1 MAYIVVSDVHLGS
14 DSSNQSEFCDF
25 LEWVRGLNNQS
36 KKVNYNDS
44 ECKDSEVTIIKPE
57 KMVLLGDILELWD
70 PKDGN
75 RDNVIMQGMKPF
87 SILSEADF
95 EKIYVVGNHDD
106 SLGELEDYVNFV
118 ALPNGTKFEV
128 HDSHY
133 PEADKQTGIPRGF
146 NAGKGDRKYFF
157 LHGQQFDKEQDVLK
171 KVSSLLG
178 EKWDPIAWFQS
189 LFNITYTKKHWVENL
204 IAFLILFVGGMYGLE
219 KLVLPRLLNSLNV
232 VFFILILVMLY
243 FGCRYFW
250 NYILSSY
257 LKSNFYTNLTNLIWV
272 GLVIAGAYYS
282 WSYYLLHQPSQFTY
296 IVIWAAGTGYFAISS
311 IPGVVV
317 HLQRIVYDMIK
328 SKDKTVEEII
338 NSGYYK
344 KNKDTIDADVVVF
357 GHTHFAGSYG
367 PNADI
372 GNKTFINTGCWI
384 GKDDVINGK
393 QRYANTFVYI
403 DGSGAYIMK
412 WLGCGNI
419 RCIEAFPEVKSG
431 NIPTTT

>member
-14 DSSNQSEFCDF
+14 DSCNQSEFCDF
-25 LEWVRGLNNQS
+25 LEWVHGLNNQPE
-36 KKVNYNDS
+36 KVNYKYSDG
-44 ECKDSEVTIIKPE
+44 KDSEVTIIKPE

-75 RDNVIMQGMKPF
+75 RDNVIMKSTKPF
-87 SILSEADF
+87 SILSQADF
-95 EKIYVVGNHDD
+95 EKVYVVGNHDD

-118 ALPNGTKFEV
+118 TLPNGTKFEV

-146 NAGKGDRKYFF
+146 NAGKGNRTYFF
-157 LHGQQFDKEQDVLK
+157 LHGQQFDKEQDVLR
-171 KVSSLLG
+171 KVSRFIG
-178 EKWDPIAWFQS
+178 ESWDPIAWFQS
-189 LFNITYTKKHWVENL
+189 LFNITYTKKHWMENL
-204 IAFLILFVGGMYGLE
+204 IAFLILFFGGMYGLE
-219 KLVLPRLLNSLNV
+219 KLIISRFLDLMNV
-232 VFFILILVMLY
+232 ILFIVTIALLY
-243 FGCRYFW
+243 FGLRYVW
-250 NYILSSY
+250 NLLLNHY
-257 LKSNFYTNLTNLIWV
+257 LKYKFFTNLIW
-272 GLVIAGAYYS
+272 GILVILGVYLG

-296 IVIWAAGTGYFAISS
+296 IVIWAAGTGFFAISS
-311 IPGVVV
+311 FPGVVV

-344 KNKDTIDADVVVF
+344 KDKDTIVADVVVF

-372 GNKTFINTGCWI
+372 GNKTFINTGCWV
-384 GKDDVINGK
+384 GKDDVIKGK

-403 DGSGAYIMK
+403 DESGAYIMK
-412 WLGCGNI
+412 WQGCGNI
-419 RCIEAFPEVKSG
+419 RCIEAFPEVNSG
-431 NIPTTT
+431 NILTTT

>member
-189 LFNITYTKKHWVENL
+189 LFNITYTKKHCV
-204 IAFLILFVGGMYGLE
+204 
-219 KLVLPRLLNSLNV
+219 
-232 VFFILILVMLY
+232 
-243 FGCRYFW
+243 
-250 NYILSSY
+250 
-257 LKSNFYTNLTNLIWV
+257 
-272 GLVIAGAYYS
+272 
-282 WSYYLLHQPSQFTY
+282 
-296 IVIWAAGTGYFAISS
+296 
-311 IPGVVV
+311 
-317 HLQRIVYDMIK
+317 
-328 SKDKTVEEII
+328 
-338 NSGYYK
+338 
-344 KNKDTIDADVVVF
+344 
-357 GHTHFAGSYG
+357 
-367 PNADI
+367 
-372 GNKTFINTGCWI
+372 
-384 GKDDVINGK
+384 
-393 QRYANTFVYI
+393 
-403 DGSGAYIMK
+403 
-412 WLGCGNI
+412 
-419 RCIEAFPEVKSG
+419 
-431 NIPTTT
+431 